1 MTDEIKTTGACSI
14 PALGLGTWKLN
25 GNECETVV
33 EQAID
38 LGYRHIDTA
47 AFYENEEEVGRAIK
61 GYEREKLFVT
71 TKVWKDKLRYNDFK
85 KSTETSLRKLET
97 EYVDL
102 LLVHWPNPE
111 VPIEETTRAMNELV
125 EEGKTRHIGVS
136 NFSRSQLE
144 EAKNLSD
151 HPIVNNQVKY
161 HLGMDLDPLLNYC
174 RENNVLLTAYSP
186 LGRGKVLEREE
197 VKELARKYE
206 KSPGQ
211 IALKWLIEQ
220 ENVVAIPKAGSVS
233 HLRENIQLFD
243 WDLDEDDRETL
254 NRLVIKTQIN

>member
-1 MTDEIKTTGACSI
+1 MRSEIKSVAGFSV
-14 PALGLGTWKLN
+14 PALGLGTWKLR
-25 GNECETVV
+25 GNKCENTVRK
-33 EQAID
+33 AINM
-38 LGYRHIDTA
+38 GYRHIDTA
-47 AFYENEEEVGRAIK
+47 IFYDNEEAVGQAISDYDREEV
-61 GYEREKLFVT
+61 FVT
-71 TKVWKDKLRYNDFK
+71 TKVWKDKLHYRDFK
-85 KSTETSLRKLET
+85 HSAEASLKRLDT
-97 EYVDL
+97 DYVDL
-102 LLVHWPNPE
+102 LLVHWPNPDI
-111 VPIEETTRAMNELV
+111 PTSETVKAMNELV
-125 EEGKTRHIGVS
+125 EEGKARHIGVS

-161 HLGMDLDPLLNYC
+161 HLGMDLGPLLNYC
-174 RENNVLLTAYSP
+174 RKNDVLLTAYSP

-197 VKELARKYE
+197 VKELARKYG

-211 IALKWLIEQ
+211 VALKWLIEQ

-243 WDLDEDDRETL
+243 WDLNEEDRETL